1 MKKIVL
7 VSLMLGATIVAQG
20 STLEKFNALVMGI
33 HEGSDEYFVNIPSKT
48 FAEDKS
54 KVERLGDKYFA
65 DAMVELQGKKIYQL
79 RVRKSL
85 ITDVGIDALKD
96 YPTIKYLE
104 LSNSNI
110 TDNGIKKIVEYCPQI
125 ERLNIWGC
133 KNVTDKSLDYLRGL
147 WKLEK
152 LHLHGT
158 KVTWDA
164 ANKHRGIMQSMAANE
179 DLSIHVDVNFPTLY
193 SFNMEEFWK
202 QSYQKNVYTGKTNAN
217 FKVNIIGEEK
227 VKNNKSYEDDLKK
240 EADEPIL
247 NQE

>member
-202 QSYQKNVYTGKTNAN
+202 QSYQKNIDDAKGNPD
-217 FKVNIIGEEK
+217 FEIEIIGEEK

>member
-20 STLEKFNALVMGI
+20 STLEKFNALVIETHKNSGV
-33 HEGSDEYFVNIPSKT
+33 YFVNINSKT

-54 KVERLGDKYFA
+54 KQEYLNDTNFIKA
-65 DAMVELQGKKIYQL
+65 ISELNGKKIHQL
-79 RVRKSL
+79 RIRKSQ
-85 ITDVGIDALKD
+85 ITDSGLDVFKN

-147 WKLEK
+147 WSLEK

-158 KVTWDA
+158 QVTWDA

-202 QSYQKNVYTGKTNAN
+202 QSYQKNVDTGKTNAN

-227 VKNNKSYEDDLKK
+227 VKNNKSYEDDLGK
-240 EADEPIL
+240 EKDEPIL
-247 NQE
+247 NGE

>member
-1 MKKIVL
+1 MRNVIILFLATTCLTFAESTVL
-7 VSLMLGATIVAQG
+7 N
-20 STLEKFNALVMGI
+20 KFGALVI
-33 HEGSDEYFVNIPSKT
+33 ETHKDSDEYFVNIQSKT

-65 DAMVELQGKKIYQL
+65 DAMAELQGKKIYQL
-79 RVRKSL
+79 RIRKSL
-85 ITDVGIDALKD
+85 ITDIGIDALKD

-125 ERLNIWGC
+125 ERLNVWGC

-202 QSYQKNVYTGKTNAN
+202 QSYQKNVDTGKTNAN

-240 EADEPIL
+240 ETDEPIL